1 MQFSISDEQ
10 EMTRSV
16 LREFA
21 ESEVAPKAVE
31 RDEKEQF
38 NRSLFDKMGQLGLTG
53 IPIDE
58 LNGGAG
64 SEWMTFII
72 VIEELAR
79 VCASTAAKLAS
90 HTVYAA
96 WPIYTFGGEALKA
109 MYLKDLVKGVK
120 LGGCA
125 LPSFDEES
133 GGLTCSI
140 SARHKGDY
148 WELSG
153 EHPYVIHADSADYCF
168 VIARTELNRKK
179 PQFNTFLIERGT
191 IGWQIGKRAR
201 TMGLR
206 SFHISNLK
214 LDKCQISQ
222 KNKIGNDGQGHEIA
236 LSLIDIA
243 HLSAAAQSVGIA
255 QGAYEAAASYA
266 KERKQFGTLIGK
278 QQGISFKLAD
288 MSAQLEAAR
297 LLTYQAAWRKDEGLN
312 FTKEAAIARK
322 FSAEMAV
329 AVAIEAVQIF
339 GGYGY
344 MQEYRVERFLRDAK
358 CLETKLGT
366 GGIEAD
372 CIYRVLKD

>member
-21 ESEVAPKAVE
+21 ESEVAPRAVE

-64 SEWMTFII
+64 SDWMTFII

-96 WPIYTFGGEALKA
+96 WPIYAFGGEALKA

-125 LPSFDEES
+125 LPTIDKES

-140 SARHKGDY
+140 TARHKGDH

-153 EHPYVIHADSADYCF
+153 EHPYVIHADSADYCL
-168 VIARTELNRKK
+168 VIAKTELNRKK

-191 IGWQIGKRAR
+191 VGWQIGKRVR

-222 KNKIGNDGQGHEIA
+222 KNKIGKDGQGHDIA

-312 FTKEAAIARK
+312 FSKEAAIARK

-366 GGIEAD
+366 GGMEAD
-372 CIYRVLKD
+372 NIYRILKD

>member
-1 MQFSISDEQ
+1 MQFSISDEL

-21 ESEVAPKAVE
+21 ESEVAPRAVE

-38 NRSLFDKMGQLGLTG
+38 DRSLFDKMGQLGLTG

-64 SEWMTFII
+64 SDWMTFII

-79 VCASTAAKLAS
+79 VCASTAAQLAT
-90 HTVYAA
+90 HTIYAA
-96 WPIYTFGGEALKA
+96 WPIYTFGDEALKA
-109 MYLKDLVKGVK
+109 MYLKGLAKGVK
-120 LGGCA
+120 HGGCA
-125 LPSFDEES
+125 LPTIGAAS
-133 GGLTCSI
+133 GGLTSSL
-140 SARHKGDY
+140 SARLKGDH
-148 WELSG
+148 WELNG
-153 EHPYVIHADSADYCF
+153 EHACVFHADSADYYF

-179 PQFNTFLIERGT
+179 PHFNAFIIDRGT
-191 IGWQIGKRAR
+191 MGGQNGKRAR
-201 TMGLR
+201 MMGLR
-206 SFHISNLK
+206 AIHISNLK
-214 LDKCQISQ
+214 LNTCQISQ
-222 KNKIGNDGQGHEIA
+222 INKIGKDGQGFEIA
-236 LSLIDIA
+236 LSLIDIG
-243 HLSAAAQSVGIA
+243 HLSAAAQSVGVA
-255 QGAYEAAASYA
+255 QGAFEAAAAYA

-278 QQGISFKLAD
+278 QQGIAFKLAD

-297 LLTYQAAWRKDEGLN
+297 LLTYQAAWRKDEGLT

-329 AVAIEAVQIF
+329 TVAIEAVQIF

-358 CLETKLGT
+358 CLQTELGT
-366 GGIEAD
+366 GGMESD
-372 CIYRVLKD
+372 CIYPMLKD